1 MSLHKKQRRT
11 SLFWEGDLESDI
23 SMKIWGESG
32 LQIMQNI
39 LLRERDIVQVRSAT
53 LPKGIFVKLE
63 LHMKDFLDISNPKAV

>member
-1 MSLHKKQRRT
+1 MV
-11 SLFWEGDLESDI
+11 
-23 SMKIWGESG
+23 
-32 LQIMQNI
+32 QNI